1 MSGLFPWPGIPGPLG
16 RTSLGLSMWLPQRQ
30 QGLRSSGKSS
40 QSLKS
45 CGLIYN
51 PGEHLQDFL
60 RLPHLSGPWSQ
71 HLMKMGLRESSQA
84 GGGRRLLGGQLATGW
99 PCGCPHQLCAF
110 DVSGLTPLPS
120 LRTTLVSKKHLPPPC
135 LWVLSP
141 HFLSDVGPLQR
152 GER

>member
-1 MSGLFPWPGIPGPLG
+1 
-16 RTSLGLSMWLPQRQ
+16 MWLPQRQ

-84 GGGRRLLGGQLATGW
+84 GGAVGCSEASSPLVGRVAALTSSVHLMCLG
-99 PCGCPHQLCAF
+99 
-110 DVSGLTPLPS
+110 
-120 LRTTLVSKKHLPPPC
+120 
-135 LWVLSP
+135 
-141 HFLSDVGPLQR
+141 
-152 GER
+152 